1 MFGLPIFRSGTK
13 GAIEVICEQAFG
25 CNPYDPLVL
34 KSAYTL
40 AQMTLNHYSLL
51 VTADLKSLRAWGSCS
66 SGGRTATSDT
76 TVPQTATI
84 NWLNPGVSESIVKVY
99 SLGSWQ
105 GGASPGITV
114 LCTKEKNLYG
124 TGYNNGAL
132 NRVGNAL
139 DSFEHIASD
148 VTDFCLADSSYMLY
162 VKSDGRLYG
171 LGSNLV
177 AGYGFTQAN
186 RRALTT
192 EANND
197 NYLGINNASKV
208 FCTQPG
214 DAWGTGGA
222 SKSFVLLTDGRVMAC
237 GYNTSGCLGVGSNNA
252 IVYEWSTVQTQDPQ
266 NPLGPTID
274 LTDVIDVITTN
285 EVNGGGALNGGTTW
299 EGGAGTG
306 HMSTYFLT
314 RNGNVY
320 TCGNNS
326 FGQLGLNL
334 GANQTRN
341 VATLTPV
348 ANALQMC
355 TTAGGTSILV
365 TTTDNDV
372 FTWGNNQWG
381 QLGLGDQ
388 TNRFTPTQAN
398 FPDLKIKMIHGG
410 GMYGRI
416 NGAFL
421 IVCDN
426 GAVYGAGFN
435 QTYALGITDNGA
447 ANAGPITRFT
457 LNEYFGPNP
466 TRDIDVNRYPSNAN
480 QLTINNN
487 VVTNGSPRIYYTQEF
502 QTRTVPTNTQ
512 PNRTENVY
520 FKVGMRVEGDGIP
533 AQSFIRSIDRVN
545 KYFVISNNAT
555 ASGNPVTI
563 RFYNIVKVSSADLCG
578 YGTEMAQKVVDE
590 EGTLYMSGWNQN
602 WGGRWNF
609 NFYVGTETV
618 LVPTFFDAAYTDTA
632 RNIIWRITGLPQG
645 EQLAFA
651 DIGNTN
657 RKIPYTN
664 TASGYDIPET
674 YTYIDGVV
682 RPTDIAFI
690 DQNDN
695 ASTVRKITHNG
706 VTADLGLW
714 AGTTPWISLNADH
727 ASLGASATLK
737 NIINIIN
744 KPGVHDIQI
753 TVQTPPPPYTITP
766 SQPDAN
772 EGETITWNVT
782 TTQFSN
788 GALYYTNN
796 GTTAAADF
804 TDNANSGV
812 VIITNGVGTITKTLV
827 EDLTT
832 EGSQN
837 ITLTLRKDSVAGTA
851 VAFSTPVIVND
862 TSRLIIPT
870 VTWDIISGLP
880 ATHRLAYADA
890 GNTAVTITPT
900 NGTTYSIPLQY
911 QYTNNQIL
919 SSDIAFTN
927 SDNTAGS
934 TVRYISLSSATNTR
948 HYLAGALG
956 LVGTIP
962 WISTNPTHNS
972 LGASQNL
979 RNIISTI
986 NIANTT
992 HNIRL
997 HGNFTTSL
1005 QGQNNA
1011 NGTSNVNAGIVSFI
1025 TDNFL
1030 TNSSCRVY
1038 TFEAPVVL
1046 QGNNINVSV
1055 NVFNTA
1061 NNPPT
1066 PVRLFVLWFS
1076 PGKAGQ
1082 TFGVSI
1088 NNEAA
1093 PRWIFPN
1100 GIVNA
1105 NYTVF
1110 I

>member
-1 MFGLPIFRSGTK
+1 MFGLPVYRLGTR
-13 GAIEVICEQAFG
+13 GETQEVCEDPFG
-25 CNPYDPLVL
+25 CNPYTPLVL
-34 KSAYTL
+34 KSSFRL

-51 VTADLKSLRAWGSCS
+51 ITADLKSLRAWGSCS
-66 SGGRTATSDT
+66 SGGRTATGNN

-84 NWLNPGVSESIVKVY
+84 NWVNPGVSESIVKVY

-105 GGASPGITV
+105 AGASPSVTV
-114 LCTKEKNLYG
+114 FRTEEKNLYG
-124 TGYNNGAL
+124 TGYNNGIL
-132 NRVGNAL
+132 NRAGNAL

-162 VKSDGRLYG
+162 VKGDGRLYG
-171 LGSNLV
+171 LGANLV
-177 AGYGFTQAN
+177 AGYGFAQAN

-192 EANND
+192 EANNN
-197 NYLGINNASKV
+197 NYLGIDNASKV

-214 DAWGTGGA
+214 DYWGTGGA

-237 GYNTSGCLGVGSNNA
+237 GFNTSGCLGVGSDDA
-252 IVYEWSTVQTQDPQ
+252 IIYGWRPVQTQNPQ

-285 EVNGGGALNGGTTW
+285 EVFVGGALAGGTTW
-299 EGGAGTG
+299 AGGAGTG

-314 RNGNVY
+314 RNGRVY

-326 FGQLGLNL
+326 FGQLGLNI
-334 GANQTRN
+334 ATNQTRN
-341 VATLTPV
+341 AAIQTPV

-381 QLGLGDQ
+381 QLGLGNQDN
-388 TNRFTPTQAN
+388 TLTPTQAD

-426 GAVYGAGFN
+426 GTVYGAGFN
-435 QTYALGITDNGA
+435 QTYALGITTNGA

-457 LNEYFGPNP
+457 LNEYFGPAP
-466 TRDIDVNRYPSNAN
+466 TRDIDTRRYPSDAN
-480 QLTINNN
+480 QLTTYNN
-487 VVTNGSPRIYYTQEF
+487 VVTGGSPRIYYTQEF

-512 PNRTENVY
+512 PNRTEDVY
-520 FKVGMRVEGDGIP
+520 FKIGMRVQGAGIP
-533 AQSFIRSIDRVN
+533 PQSFIRSIDRVN
-545 KYFVISNNAT
+545 KYFVLSNNAT
-555 ASGNPVTI
+555 VSGNPVTLQ
-563 RFYNIVKVSSADLCG
+563 FYNIVRVSQADLCG
-578 YGTEMAQKVVDE
+578 YGTEMAQKVVDD

-602 WGGRWNF
+602 WEGRWNF

-618 LVPTFFDAAYTDTA
+618 LTPTFFDAAYTTTVKG
-632 RNIIWRITGLPQG
+632 IIWRITGLPQG
-645 EQLAFA
+645 DQLAFA

-657 RKIPYTN
+657 RTIPYST
-664 TASGYDIPET
+664 TASGYEIPAT

-690 DQNDN
+690 NS
-695 ASTVRKITHNG
+695 AGTGSTVRKITHNG
-706 VTADLGLW
+706 VTADLGIW
-714 AGTTPWISLNADH
+714 AGTTPWISLNANH
-727 ASLGASATLK
+727 VSLGASATLK

-744 KPGVHDIQI
+744 TPGVHDILI
-753 TVQTPPPPYTITP
+753 TVQDPPPPYTITP
-766 SQPDAN
+766 DRETVD
-772 EGETITWNVT
+772 EGGTVNWTVT
-782 TTQFSN
+782 TTVFSN

-796 GTTAAADF
+796 GTTTAPDF
-804 TDNANSGV
+804 TDNVDNGV
-812 VIITNGVGTITKTLV
+812 IIITNGTGTITKTLAA
-827 EDLTT
+827 DLTT

-837 ITLTLRKDSVAGTA
+837 IIFALRRDSTAGAVVATA
-851 VAFSTPVIVND
+851 TPVTVND

-870 VTWDIISGLP
+870 VTWNIISGLP
-880 ATHRLAYADA
+880 ATHRLAYADT

-1005 QGQNNA
+1005 QGTWLMA
-1011 NGTSNVNAGIVSFI
+1011 ASNAGAGIMSFN
-1025 TDNFL
+1025 TSD
-1030 TNSSCRVY
+1030 TNTNQTCRVY
-1038 TFEAPVVL
+1038 TFEPPVVL
-1046 QGNNINVSV
+1046 QGNDINVSV
-1055 NVFNTA
+1055 GVFNTA

-1066 PVRLFVLWFS
+1066 PVRVFVLRFS

>member
-1 MFGLPIFRSGTK
+1 MFGLPIYRLGTSG
-13 GAIEVICEQAFG
+13 EVQETCESAFG
-25 CNPYDPLVL
+25 CDSYEPLVL
-34 KSAYTL
+34 KSSFRL

-51 VTADLKSLRAWGSCS
+51 ITADLKSLRAWGSCS
-66 SGGRTATSDT
+66 SGGKTGTNDNAI
-76 TVPQTATI
+76 PQTATI
-84 NWLNPGVSESIVKVY
+84 NWLDGANPESIVKVY
-99 SLGSWQ
+99 SLGAWNA
-105 GGASPGITV
+105 GASPSVTV
-114 LCTKEKNLYG
+114 FRTEQKNLYG
-124 TGYNNGAL
+124 TGYNNGIL
-132 NRVGNAL
+132 NRAGNAL
-139 DSFEHIASD
+139 NSFEHIASD
-148 VTDFCLADSSYMLY
+148 VTDFCLADNSYMLY

-177 AGYGFTQAN
+177 AGYGFSQAN

-192 EANND
+192 EANNS

-214 DAWGTGGA
+214 DYWGTGGL

-237 GYNTSGCLGVGSNNA
+237 GYNTSGCLGVGSDDA
-252 IVYEWSTVQTQDPQ
+252 IIYEWRLVQTQNPQ

-285 EVNGGGALNGGTTW
+285 EVYVGGALMGGTTW
-299 EGGAGTG
+299 TGGAGSG

-314 RNGNVY
+314 NNGRVY
-320 TCGNNS
+320 TCGNNR
-326 FGQLGLNL
+326 FGQLGLSI
-334 GANQTRN
+334 ATNQTRN
-341 VATLTPV
+341 VATQTSV
-348 ANALQMC
+348 TNALQMC
-355 TTAGGTSILV
+355 TAAGGTSILV

-381 QLGLGDQ
+381 QLGLGNQDN
-388 TNRFTPTQAN
+388 TSTPTQAN
-398 FPDLKIKMIHGG
+398 FPDLKIKMVHGG

-426 GAVYGAGFN
+426 GEVYGAGFN
-435 QTYALGITDNGA
+435 QTYALGITTNGV
-447 ANAGPITRFT
+447 ANPGPITRFT
-457 LNEYFGPNP
+457 LNEFFGPTP

-480 QLTINNN
+480 QFTTNNN
-487 VVTNGSPRIYYTQEF
+487 VVTGGSPRIYYTQEF

-512 PNRTENVY
+512 PTRTEDVY
-520 FKVGMRVEGDGIP
+520 FRIGMRVVGAGIP
-533 AQSFIRSIDRVN
+533 AQTFIRSIDRVN
-545 KYFVISNNAT
+545 KYFVLSNNAT
-555 ASGNPVTI
+555 ASGNPVTL
-563 RFYNIVKVSSADLCG
+563 RFYNIVRAREADLCG
-578 YGTEMAQKVVDE
+578 YGTEMAQKVADS
-590 EGTLYMSGWNQN
+590 EGTLYMSGWNQDWN
-602 WGGRWNF
+602 EWNF

-618 LVPTFFDAAYTDTA
+618 LVPTFFDAAYTTVTKG
-632 RNIIWRITGLPQG
+632 IVWRITGLPQG
-645 EQLAFA
+645 DQLAFA

-657 RKIPYTN
+657 RTIPYSN
-664 TASGYDIPET
+664 TVGGYRIPTT

-690 DQNDN
+690 NS
-695 ASTVRKITHNG
+695 AGTGSTVRKITHNG
-706 VTADLGLW
+706 VTADLGVW
-714 AGTTPWISLNADH
+714 AGTTPWISLNANH
-727 ASLGASATLK
+727 ISLGASAALK

-744 KPGVHDIQI
+744 TPGVHDIQI
-753 TVQTPPPPYTITP
+753 TVYDPPPPYTI
-766 SQPDAN
+766 SPDRVDVD
-772 EGETITWNVT
+772 EGGTVIWTITT
-782 TTQFSN
+782 TAFLN

-796 GTTAAADF
+796 GTTTAPDF

-812 VIITNGVGTITKTLV
+812 IIITNGTGTITKTLTQ
-827 EDLTT
+827 DLTT

-837 ITLTLRKDSVAGTA
+837 IILALRRDSITGAVVATA
-851 VAFSTPVIVND
+851 TTVTVND
-862 TSRLIIPT
+862 TSRLVIPT

-880 ATHRLAYADA
+880 ANHRLAYADA

-956 LVGTIP
+956 VSNTIP
-962 WISTNPTHNS
+962 WISTNPTHAL

-1005 QGQNNA
+1005 QGTWQQA
-1011 NGTSNVNAGIVSFI
+1011 ASNAGAGITSFN
-1025 TDNFL
+1025 TTEPL
-1030 TNSSCRVY
+1030 TNQTCRVY
-1038 TFEAPVVL
+1038 TFEPPVIV
-1046 QGNNINVSV
+1046 QGNNINVGVVVINS
-1055 NVFNTA
+1055 A

-1066 PVRLFVLWFS
+1066 LVRGFNLQFS
-1076 PGKAGQ
+1076 AGKAGQ
-1082 TFGVSI
+1082 TFGVSM
-1088 NNEAA
+1088 NNEAV
-1093 PRWIFPN
+1093 PRWIFPGGILN
-1100 GIVNA
+1100 GVAYN
-1105 NYTVF
+1105 VF